1 MGDPPTADEPPSA
14 LTVLIV
20 SDFAHVNGGA
30 AQVAIQSAV
39 GLKRRGI
46 NVVFAYASDPVD
58 ERLTSAGITA
68 VRLPFDEVWKKPNP
82 VAAALQGIWNSA
94 AASLFKNILASYD
107 RRHTIVHFHQWTKC
121 LSPSVI
127 AMSLA
132 LDFRTII
139 TAHDYFL
146 ACPNGALY
154 NFNTNQPCSLTPMTP
169 RCLVANCDSR
179 SMAHK
184 LVRVARQ
191 SVQSIRLS
199 RGRRRPFFIHVSEF
213 ARKIGEPLIN
223 ISGKHFTV
231 GNPVLLERLDR
242 ASPETNREL
251 LFVGRLVP
259 EKGCIDL
266 ALAAHRIGMP
276 VAFAGSGPAY
286 EAILKA
292 NPNARMLG
300 WIASTDLRALV
311 RRARA
316 LIFPSR
322 WNENSGLVCFEALGN
337 GIPVV
342 ASRRTASA
350 RLIDNGGNGLLID
363 PDDHVEFG
371 RALSTLQSDEVV
383 GRMSRFAY
391 RHYWSAPPSM
401 DRHLDELI
409 EVYDDALVPRSS
421 EETGK

>member
-1 MGDPPTADEPPSA
+1 
-14 LTVLIV
+14 V

-39 GLKRRGI
+39 GLNQRGI
-46 NVVFAYASDPVD
+46 NVVFAYAAGPVD

-68 VRLPFDEVWKKPNP
+68 VRLPFDEVWTKTNP
-82 VAAALQGIWNSA
+82 VSAALQGIWNSA
-94 AASLFKNILASYD
+94 AASLFKDILARYD
-107 RRHTIVHFHQWTKC
+107 RRQTVVHFHQWTKC

-127 AMSLA
+127 AITLA

-154 NFNTNQPCSLTPMTP
+154 NFNTNQPCSLTPMSP

-191 SVQSIRLS
+191 SVQSIRMS
-199 RGRRRPFFIHVSEF
+199 RAYRQPSFIHVSEF
-213 ARKIGEPLIN
+213 ARKIGESLIT
-223 ISGKHFTV
+223 IPGKHFTV
-231 GNPVLLERLDR
+231 GNPVLLQRLDR
-242 ASPETNREL
+242 AMPETNREV

-286 EAILKA
+286 KAILMA

-300 WIASTDLRALV
+300 WIESSDLRAVV
-311 RRARA
+311 RRSRA

-322 WNENSGLVCFEALGN
+322 WNEPSGLVCFEALAD

-342 ASRRTASA
+342 ASRRTAAA
-350 RLIDNGGNGLLID
+350 RLIENGGNGLLID
-363 PDDHVEFG
+363 PGDQVEFD

-383 GRMSRFAY
+383 SRMSRFAF
-391 RHYWSAPPSM
+391 RHYWSAPPSI

-409 EVYDDALVPRSS
+409 EVYEDALVTRLS
-421 EETGK
+421 EETGKC